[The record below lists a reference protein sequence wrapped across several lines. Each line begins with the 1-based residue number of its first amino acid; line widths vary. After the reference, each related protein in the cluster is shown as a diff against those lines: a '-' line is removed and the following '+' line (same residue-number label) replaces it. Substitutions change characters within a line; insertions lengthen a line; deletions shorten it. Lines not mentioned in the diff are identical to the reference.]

1 MDKWTIYL
9 LGINITTFIIYG
21 IDKWSAIH
29 GRRRIRVSTLLG
41 LAFIGGSIGAL
52 CAMYLFRHKTLKP
65 AFTIGVPF
73 MMVLQVVG
81 FVLYYIYD

>member
-1 MDKWTIYL
+1 MTYI
-9 LGINITTFIIYG
+9 LGINIITFIIYG

-29 GRRRIRVSTLLG
+29 GKRRIRVLTLLG

-65 AFTIGVPF
+65 MFTIGVPF
-73 MMVLQVVG
+73 MMVLQFIVVM
-81 FVLYYIYD
+81 LYGSK